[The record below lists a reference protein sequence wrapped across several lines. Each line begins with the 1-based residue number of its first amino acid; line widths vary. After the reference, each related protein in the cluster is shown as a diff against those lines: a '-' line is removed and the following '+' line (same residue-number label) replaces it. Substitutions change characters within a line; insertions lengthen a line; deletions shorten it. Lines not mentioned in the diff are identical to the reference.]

1 MVCPGISDPICG
13 CDGQTYG
20 NACEVGKAGVNVL
33 HDDVC
38 HLPVCAV
45 RPPMDFNGDCR
56 VTLPDFAIFVT
67 YWLECDIVPET
78 ACWN

>member
-38 HLPVCAV
+38 HLPACAV
-45 RPPMDFNGDCR
+45 CPPMDFNGDCR